1 MPNPPRKKKKSP
13 QPASATPETT
23 SLVRLQR
30 VLASAG
36 FGSRRKCEEL
46 IIEGRVDID
55 GKTVTELGTRVDP
68 RASKLRVDGVS
79 IRPAKLV
86 YFALNKPV
94 GIVTTNRDPQGRPRV
109 IDLINEHQRVF
120 PVGRLDRSSEGLILM
135 TNDGDL
141 SEMLA
146 HPRHGIKKT
155 YMVTVA
161 GIVSPETLKQM
172 REGVHFHEGR
182 FQVDGV
188 HIKRNR
194 GKATELEIVLREG
207 KNREIRRILAR
218 LGHKV
223 VQLKRL
229 AIGSLKLGDL
239 PTGAYRPLDSREVKK
254 LYNEVAAA
262 QAAAEKENESD
273 AGTASPPRGR
283 KASSRHRPA
292 AATGTAAPRKSA
304 VGRAAAGK
312 PAGRPKPGKMG
323 TGKAKGPAGPARPNT
338 AGRRPG
344 ASDIII
350 STDSSSS
357 SRGTVIGAPELPPPA
372 EKPKRP
378 SAGRRGTK
386 RGTPRGGGAGR
397 GKRRR

>member
-1 MPNPPRKKKKSP
+1 MPNPPRKKKSP
-13 QPASATPETT
+13 QTKVASESET
-23 SLVRLQR
+23 SMVRLQR

-46 IIEGRVDID
+46 ITEGRVDID
-55 GKTVTELGTRVDP
+55 GQPVIELGTRVDP
-68 RASKLRVDGVS
+68 RASKIRVDGVS

-120 PVGRLDRSSEGLILM
+120 PVGRLDRNSEGLILM

-146 HPRHGIKKT
+146 HPRHGVRKT
-155 YMVTVA
+155 YQVTVA
-161 GIVSPETLKQM
+161 GLVQAETLKQM

-182 FQVDGV
+182 FQVEGV
-188 HIKRNR
+188 SIKRTR

-223 VQLKRL
+223 VQLKRT
-229 AIGSLKLGDL
+229 AIGTLKLGDL
-239 PTGAYRPLDSREVKK
+239 PTGAYRPLNSREVKK
-254 LYNEVAAA
+254 LRDEVVAS
-262 QAAAEKENESD
+262 QAAAESD
-273 AGTASPPRGR
+273 QPPRPR
-283 KASSRHRPA
+283 KGGARKGVARKTGP
-292 AATGTAAPRKSA
+292 ATGRPTA
-304 VGRAAAGK
+304 GRPAAGK
-312 PAGRPKPGKMG
+312 PSAGGKMG
-323 TGKAKGPAGPARPNT
+323 AGRGKGVGRSAQAKP

-344 ASDIII
+344 SSDIII
-350 STDSSSS
+350 SSESTGGSA
-357 SRGTVIGAPELPPPA
+357 GTVIGAPELAAPPA
-372 EKPKRP
+372 KPKRP
-378 SAGRRGTK
+378 AAGRRGTK
-386 RGTPRGGGAGR
+386 KGATRGGAAAR
-397 GKRRR
+397 GKRKRR

>member
-1 MPNPPRKKKKSP
+1 MPNPPRKKKSP
-13 QPASATPETT
+13 QTKVASESET
-23 SLVRLQR
+23 SMVRLQR

-46 IIEGRVDID
+46 ITEGRVDID
-55 GKTVTELGTRVDP
+55 GQPVIELGTRVDP
-68 RASKLRVDGVS
+68 RASKIRVDGVS

-120 PVGRLDRSSEGLILM
+120 PVGRLDRNSEGLILM

-146 HPRHGIKKT
+146 HPRHGVRKT
-155 YMVTVA
+155 YQVTVA
-161 GIVSPETLKQM
+161 GLVQAETLKQM

-182 FQVDGV
+182 FQVEGV
-188 HIKRNR
+188 SIKRTR

-223 VQLKRL
+223 VQLKRT
-229 AIGSLKLGDL
+229 AIGTLKLGDL
-239 PTGAYRPLDSREVKK
+239 PTGAYRPLNSREVKK
-254 LYNEVAAA
+254 LRDEVVAS
-262 QAAAEKENESD
+262 QAAAEAEQ
-273 AGTASPPRGR
+273 PPRPR
-283 KASSRHRPA
+283 KGGARKGVARKTGP
-292 AATGTAAPRKSA
+292 ATGRPTA
-304 VGRAAAGK
+304 GRPAAGK
-312 PAGRPKPGKMG
+312 PSAGGKMG
-323 TGKAKGPAGPARPNT
+323 AGRGKGVGRSAQAKP

-344 ASDIII
+344 SSDIII
-350 STDSSSS
+350 SSESTGGLG
-357 SRGTVIGAPELPPPA
+357 GTVIGAPELAAPPA
-372 EKPKRP
+372 KPKRP
-378 SAGRRGTK
+378 AAGRRGTK
-386 RGTPRGGGAGR
+386 KGATRGGAAAR
-397 GKRRR
+397 GKRKRR

>member
-1 MPNPPRKKKKSP
+1 MPNPPRKKKSP
-13 QPASATPETT
+13 QTKVASESET
-23 SLVRLQR
+23 SMVRLQR

-46 IIEGRVDID
+46 ITEGRVDID
-55 GKTVTELGTRVDP
+55 GQPVIELGTRVDP
-68 RASKLRVDGVS
+68 RASKIRVDGVS

-120 PVGRLDRSSEGLILM
+120 PVGRLDRNSEGLILM

-146 HPRHGIKKT
+146 HPRHGVRKT
-155 YMVTVA
+155 YQVTVA
-161 GIVSPETLKQM
+161 GLVQAETLKQM

-182 FQVDGV
+182 FQVEGV
-188 HIKRNR
+188 SIKRTR

-223 VQLKRL
+223 VQLKRT
-229 AIGSLKLGDL
+229 AIGTLKLGDL
-239 PTGAYRPLDSREVKK
+239 PTGAYRPLNSREVKK
-254 LYNEVAAA
+254 LRDEVVAS
-262 QAAAEKENESD
+262 QAAAEAD
-273 AGTASPPRGR
+273 QPPRPR
-283 KASSRHRPA
+283 KGGARKGVARKTGP
-292 AATGTAAPRKSA
+292 ATGRPTA
-304 VGRAAAGK
+304 GRPAAGK
-312 PAGRPKPGKMG
+312 PSAGGKMG
-323 TGKAKGPAGPARPNT
+323 AGRGKGVGRSAQAKP

-344 ASDIII
+344 SSDIII
-350 STDSSSS
+350 SSESTGGSA
-357 SRGTVIGAPELPPPA
+357 GTVIGAPELAAPPA
-372 EKPKRP
+372 KPKRP
-378 SAGRRGTK
+378 AAGRRGTK
-386 RGTPRGGGAGR
+386 KGATRGGAAAR
-397 GKRRR
+397 GKRKRR

>member
-1 MPNPPRKKKKSP
+1 MPNPPRKKKSP
-13 QPASATPETT
+13 QTKVASESET
-23 SLVRLQR
+23 SMVRLQR

-46 IIEGRVDID
+46 ITEGRVDID
-55 GKTVTELGTRVDP
+55 GQPVIELGTRVDP
-68 RASKLRVDGVS
+68 RASKIRVDGVS

-120 PVGRLDRSSEGLILM
+120 PVGRLDRNSEGLILM

-146 HPRHGIKKT
+146 HPRHGVRKT
-155 YMVTVA
+155 YQVTVA
-161 GIVSPETLKQM
+161 GLVQAETLKQM

-182 FQVDGV
+182 FQVEGV
-188 HIKRNR
+188 SIKRTR

-223 VQLKRL
+223 VQLKRT
-229 AIGSLKLGDL
+229 AIGTLKLGDL
-239 PTGAYRPLDSREVKK
+239 PTGAYRPLNSREVKK
-254 LYNEVAAA
+254 LRDEVVAS
-262 QAAAEKENESD
+262 QAAAEAD
-273 AGTASPPRGR
+273 QPPRPR
-283 KASSRHRPA
+283 KGGARKGVARKTGP
-292 AATGTAAPRKSA
+292 ATGRPTA
-304 VGRAAAGK
+304 GRPTAGK
-312 PAGRPKPGKMG
+312 PSAGGKMG
-323 TGKAKGPAGPARPNT
+323 AGRGKGVGRSAQAKP

-344 ASDIII
+344 SSDIII
-350 STDSSSS
+350 SSESTGGSA
-357 SRGTVIGAPELPPPA
+357 GTVIGAPELAAPPA
-372 EKPKRP
+372 KPKRP
-378 SAGRRGTK
+378 AAGRRGTK
-386 RGTPRGGGAGR
+386 KGATRGGAAAR
-397 GKRRR
+397 GKRKRR

>member
-1 MPNPPRKKKKSP
+1 MPNPPRKKKSP
-13 QPASATPETT
+13 QTKVASESET
-23 SLVRLQR
+23 SMVRLQR

-46 IIEGRVDID
+46 ITEGRVDID
-55 GKTVTELGTRVDP
+55 GQPVIELGTRVDP
-68 RASKLRVDGVS
+68 RASKIRVDGVS

-120 PVGRLDRSSEGLILM
+120 PVGRLDRNSEGLILM

-146 HPRHGIKKT
+146 HPRHGVRKT
-155 YMVTVA
+155 YQVTVA
-161 GIVSPETLKQM
+161 GLVQAETLKQM

-188 HIKRNR
+188 SVKRTR

-223 VQLKRL
+223 VQLKRT
-229 AIGSLKLGDL
+229 AIGTLKLGDL

-254 LYNEVAAA
+254 LRDEVAAS
-262 QAAAEKENESD
+262 QAAAEAD
-273 AGTASPPRGR
+273 QPPRPR
-283 KASSRHRPA
+283 KGGARKGVARKTGP
-292 AATGTAAPRKSA
+292 ATGRPTA
-304 VGRAAAGK
+304 GRPAAGK
-312 PAGRPKPGKMG
+312 PSAGGKMG
-323 TGKAKGPAGPARPNT
+323 AGRGKGVRRSAQAKP

-344 ASDIII
+344 SSDIII
-350 STDSSSS
+350 SSESTGGSA
-357 SRGTVIGAPELPPPA
+357 GTVIGAPELAAPPA
-372 EKPKRP
+372 KPKRP
-378 SAGRRGTK
+378 AAGRRGTK
-386 RGTPRGGGAGR
+386 KGATRGGAAAR
-397 GKRRR
+397 GKRKRR

>member
-1 MPNPPRKKKKSP
+1 MPNPPRKKKSP
-13 QPASATPETT
+13 QTKVASESET
-23 SLVRLQR
+23 SMVRLQR

-46 IIEGRVDID
+46 ITEGRVDID
-55 GKTVTELGTRVDP
+55 GQPVIELGTRVDP
-68 RASKLRVDGVS
+68 RASKIRVDGVS

-120 PVGRLDRSSEGLILM
+120 PVGRLDRNSEGLILM

-146 HPRHGIKKT
+146 HPRHGVRKT
-155 YMVTVA
+155 YQVTVA
-161 GIVSPETLKQM
+161 GLVQAETLKQM

-188 HIKRNR
+188 SVKRTR

-223 VQLKRL
+223 VQLKRT
-229 AIGSLKLGDL
+229 AIGTLKLGDL

-254 LYNEVAAA
+254 LRDEVAAS
-262 QAAAEKENESD
+262 QAAAESD
-273 AGTASPPRGR
+273 QPPRPR
-283 KASSRHRPA
+283 KGGARKGVARKTGP
-292 AATGTAAPRKSA
+292 ATGRPTAGRPTAGKPSA
-304 VGRAAAGK
+304 GGKMGAGRGKGVGRAAQAK
-312 PAGRPKPGKMG
+312 P
-323 TGKAKGPAGPARPNT
+323 

-344 ASDIII
+344 SSDIII
-350 STDSSSS
+350 SSESTGGLG
-357 SRGTVIGAPELPPPA
+357 GTVIGAPELAAPPA
-372 EKPKRP
+372 KPKRP
-378 SAGRRGTK
+378 AAGRRGTK
-386 RGTPRGGGAGR
+386 KGATRGGAAAR
-397 GKRRR
+397 GKRKRR

>member
-1 MPNPPRKKKKSP
+1 MPNPPRKKKSP
-13 QPASATPETT
+13 QTKVASESET
-23 SLVRLQR
+23 SMVRLQR

-46 IIEGRVDID
+46 ITEGRVDID
-55 GKTVTELGTRVDP
+55 GQPVIELGTRVDP
-68 RASKLRVDGVS
+68 RASKIRVDGVS

-120 PVGRLDRSSEGLILM
+120 PVGRLDRNSEGLILM

-146 HPRHGIKKT
+146 HPRHGVRKT
-155 YMVTVA
+155 YQVTVA
-161 GIVSPETLKQM
+161 GLVQAETLKQM

-182 FQVDGV
+182 FQVEGV
-188 HIKRNR
+188 SIKRTR

-223 VQLKRL
+223 VQLKRT
-229 AIGSLKLGDL
+229 AIGTLKLGDL
-239 PTGAYRPLDSREVKK
+239 PTGAYRPLNSREVKK
-254 LYNEVAAA
+254 LRDEVVAS
-262 QAAAEKENESD
+262 QAAAESEQ
-273 AGTASPPRGR
+273 PPRPR
-283 KASSRHRPA
+283 KGGARKGVARKTGP
-292 AATGTAAPRKSA
+292 ATGRPTA
-304 VGRAAAGK
+304 GRPAAGK
-312 PAGRPKPGKMG
+312 PSAGGKMG
-323 TGKAKGPAGPARPNT
+323 AGRGKGVGRSAQAKP

-344 ASDIII
+344 SSDIII
-350 STDSSSS
+350 SSESTGGSA
-357 SRGTVIGAPELPPPA
+357 GTVIGAPELAAPPA
-372 EKPKRP
+372 KPKRP
-378 SAGRRGTK
+378 AAGRRGTK
-386 RGTPRGGGAGR
+386 KGATRGGAAAR
-397 GKRRR
+397 GKRKRR